1 MWLFKRNSEKR
12 NLQETLNI
20 DNDEFLIQGGAL
32 REYRGDK
39 DTIIVPRGVER
50 IYNDDCCICSHSIDT
65 ICIPKTVLRIGDHSL
80 PFCESVLYEGSEY
93 EWKNISIGSDNFTT
107 GWRPDWCKEP
117 PMDKYR
123 VTEVK
128 FFFNATHPWGN

>member
-39 DTIIVPRGVER
+39 DTIIVPKGVER
-50 IYNDDCCICSHSIDT
+50 IYRSI
-65 ICIPKTVLRIGDHSL
+65 
-80 PFCESVLYEGSEY
+80 
-93 EWKNISIGSDNFTT
+93 
-107 GWRPDWCKEP
+107 
-117 PMDKYR
+117 
-123 VTEVK
+123 VK
-128 FFFNATHPWGN
+128 